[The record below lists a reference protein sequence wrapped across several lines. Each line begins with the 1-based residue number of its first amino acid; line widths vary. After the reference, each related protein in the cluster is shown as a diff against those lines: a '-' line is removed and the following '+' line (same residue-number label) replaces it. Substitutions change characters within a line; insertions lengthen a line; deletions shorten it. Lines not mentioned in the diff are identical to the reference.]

1 MLHALLGSLV
11 LTSQPLIL
19 QNPDT
24 LVSPPAS
31 GLPGATAGAVSR
43 AAGLEGG
50 VWGLGV
56 IDLRSGERITRN
68 ATRSF
73 GLDVPSLPLAA
84 CGIELSNTGEL
95 PLDSMIARNE
105 RFWEKLHWSQQGG
118 RGVCAAVIWSIRE
131 ERIARWL
138 SERGFSGTAVH
149 GVNLDL
155 PYPQELEGNRITVND
170 ALAFL
175 EIFYSNIDQRNVRRI
190 GDNPPL
196 SQANRETLG
205 VSNTLY
211 GWFDETGS
219 SRHIFL
225 IVRRPS
231 GEDYGI
237 VILTDNLCCPGKA
250 DQALSILWDALKN

>member
-1 MLHALLGSLV
+1 MLHAILGSLA
-11 LTSQPLIL
+11 LISQPLIL

-24 LVSPPAS
+24 LVTPST
-31 GLPGATAGAVSR
+31 GLPAGVAGAVSR
-43 AAGLEGG
+43 AAALEGG
-50 VWGLGV
+50 VWGIGV
-56 IDLRSGERITRN
+56 VDLRSGETSTRN
-68 ATRSF
+68 ASRSF
-73 GLDVPSLPLAA
+73 RVDVPSLPLAA

-105 RFWEKLHWSQQGG
+105 RFWEKLHWAQQGG

-131 ERIARWL
+131 TRIARWL

-149 GVNLDL
+149 GVDLDL
-155 PYPQELEGNRITVND
+155 PTPILLEPNTITVEN
-170 ALAFL
+170 AISFL
-175 EIFYSNIDQRNVRRI
+175 GIFYGSIDQRSVRRI

-205 VSNTLY
+205 VANTLY

-219 SRHIFL
+219 WRHIFI
-225 IVRRPS
+225 IVRKPS

-237 VILTDNLCCPGKA
+237 VILTENLCCPGKA
-250 DQALSILWDALKN
+250 DQALSIIWDALKN